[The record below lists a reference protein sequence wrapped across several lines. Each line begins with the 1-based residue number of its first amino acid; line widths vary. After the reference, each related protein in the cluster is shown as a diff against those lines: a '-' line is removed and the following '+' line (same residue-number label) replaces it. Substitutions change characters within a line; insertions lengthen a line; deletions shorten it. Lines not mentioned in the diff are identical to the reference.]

1 MEIEYWI
8 LNKLSNGAIGVLRA
22 AIAPPEKRLR
32 DKRGNNLYKHNI
44 LDGSDVKSQN
54 LCAQISYILKDCSA
68 I

>member
-1 MEIEYWI
+1 
-8 LNKLSNGAIGVLRA
+8 
-22 AIAPPEKRLR
+22 LR